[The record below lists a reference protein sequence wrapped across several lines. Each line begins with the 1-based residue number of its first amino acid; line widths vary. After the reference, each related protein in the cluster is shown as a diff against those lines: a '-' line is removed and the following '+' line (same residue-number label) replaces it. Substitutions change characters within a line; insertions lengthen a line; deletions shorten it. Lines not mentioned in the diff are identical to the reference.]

1 MPSHIDFADE
11 SSRDAES
18 LGDSAVSWLGRTAG
32 KAPSEA
38 WWCPGSD
45 ASWARLPL
53 KPRLGLGRALVLTH
67 ASLWVPWEAQNDSKK
82 EVVDQRGGKMSEVCS
97 SRGSSKC
104 RQEIASSLA
113 GGRKAYMAGNNFMAN
128 ATPWPGAVGC
138 AHSEGSQWHWG
149 PLLNRSLQNG

>member
-1 MPSHIDFADE
+1 MPSHIDFAAE

-45 ASWARLPL
+45 APWARLPL
-53 KPRLGLGRALVLTH
+53 KPSPGLGRALVLTH

-82 EVVDQRGGKMSEVCS
+82 EVVDQGGGKTSEVRS
-97 SRGSSKC
+97 FRGSSKC
-104 RQEIASSLA
+104 RREIASSLA
-113 GGRKAYMAGNNFMAN
+113 GGRKAHTAGNNFMAN
-128 ATPWPGAVGC
+128 ATPWPGGVGC
-138 AHSEGSQWHWG
+138 AHSEGSRWHWD